1 VRDSAALDILLL
13 VHLLFLISVA
23 SLSVLI
29 GATAAIVHH
38 IRVSHRLQ
46 RSVEA
51 PPEPSFAEHL
61 QAATEYGSPRSPR
74 IVAPQSV
81 QSISSKKDWEADS
94 RQECDDAPSERP
106 PSNHRSG
113 LHAVRR
119 SSIDSPAEQ
128 SAAFDKLHSVP
139 APRLRVIA
147 GNRAAS
153 SKNP

>member
-23 SLSVLI
+23 SLTVLI

-38 IRVSHRLQ
+38 IRVNHRLQ

-61 QAATEYGSPRSPR
+61 QAASEYGSPRSPR
-74 IVAPQSV
+74 IVAPQSA

-94 RQECDDAPSERP
+94 RQETHDTSSEEQP
-106 PSNHRSG
+106 PNHRSG

-119 SSIDSPAEQ
+119 SSIDSPPDA
-128 SAAFDKLHSVP
+128 SAPFDKLQSVP

-153 SKNP
+153 SKNS